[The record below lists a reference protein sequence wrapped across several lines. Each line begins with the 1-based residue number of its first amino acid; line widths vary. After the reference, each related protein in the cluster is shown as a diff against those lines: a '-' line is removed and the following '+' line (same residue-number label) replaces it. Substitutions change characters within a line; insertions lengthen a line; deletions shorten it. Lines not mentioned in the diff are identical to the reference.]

1 MWNLSDY
8 WLLKS
13 WATVVVA
20 VTLGSLGLSLVLS
33 FDSTWIICVNC
44 EKTTVGLLRSKGFLL
59 SIRFPLSACKKK
71 KNNNNYE
78 GQNENIKI
86 PIISACLLISCF
98 RELNMKLILLISIK
112 MLTFD
117 HILMFVNETNF
128 LLSKLEHERRCII
141 SEYFAIESVISASTH
156 MFFCGFFSALGIF
169 LFLTLTTVNIKFW

>member
-1 MWNLSDY
+1 M
-8 WLLKS
+8 
-13 WATVVVA
+13 A

-33 FDSTWIICVNC
+33 FDSTWVICVNC
-44 EKTTVGLLRSKGFLL
+44 EKTTFDLLRSKGFLL
-59 SIRFPLSACKKK
+59 SIRFPLSACKK

-86 PIISACLLISCF
+86 PIISAYLLISCF

-117 HILMFVNETNF
+117 HILMFVNETDF
-128 LLSKLEHERRCII
+128 LLSRLEHERRCII

-156 MFFCGFFSALGIF
+156 MFFCVFFSALGIF
-169 LFLTLTTVNIKFW
+169 LFLTLTTVNIKF